1 MSLINNPEQQNLKS
15 NNNHFEVYAMNQKGF
30 SLIEVLVSMLLI
42 SFGLL
47 SLGNLQTRNLHFST
61 EAYTETQKAL
71 YLKEIVEVL
80 RANKDSAKLGDYNTS
95 LTSFS
100 DLATASSSFAEIDR
114 YNWFNNLNNVLP
126 GAKASINCGNDSRC
140 VLEVQY
146 TATSGIKKQYLA
158 IIL

>member
-1 MSLINNPEQQNLKS
+1 MPLINNSEQQNS
-15 NNNHFEVYAMNQKGF
+15 TINNNHSKVYAVNQKGF

-61 EAYTETQKAL
+61 EAYTETQKTL
-71 YLKEIVEVL
+71 YLKELVEML
-80 RANKDSAKLGDYNTS
+80 RANKASAKLGDYNVTLS
-95 LTSFS
+95 SFS
-100 DLATASSSFAEIDR
+100 EITIATSSIADIDR
-114 YNWFNNLNNVLP
+114 YNWFNNLNNTLP

-140 VLEVQY
+140 VLELQY
-146 TATSGIKKQYLA
+146 TATSGTQKQSLA

>member
-1 MSLINNPEQQNLKS
+1 MSLINNSEQQNSNS
-15 NNNHFEVYAMNQKGF
+15 NNNHFEAYAVNQKGF

-71 YLKEIVEVL
+71 YLKELVEVL
-80 RANKDSAKLGDYNTS
+80 RANKASAKLGDYNIALS
-95 LTSFS
+95 SFS
-100 DLATASSSFAEIDR
+100 DLTASTGPIAETDR

-126 GAKASINCGNDSRC
+126 SAKASINCGNDSRC

-146 TATSGIKKQYLA
+146 TATSGIKKQSLA